1 MLSPSIN
8 RILAA
13 LLLACVSGLYSA
25 ATERPSSVFIGGQT
39 HHVQG
44 IAYDEAAGEMYFSF
58 TTRFLATD
66 FDGNIVGSIDKI
78 HGHLGAMTF
87 DAARRKIYASLECK
101 DDEIGAN
108 ISRKL
113 GVAGY
118 SVSRFY
124 IAEIDVDAVNR
135 MGTPQE
141 EAIRL
146 ISVAQAAQDYSEE
159 VEYGG
164 RRHKHRYGCTGID
177 GITIGPGFGGKG
189 GEFLY
194 VAYGIKSDTTRTDND
209 YQILLQYPMKDI
221 RAGGTESEAKACAES
236 KSKDSTKAGAA
247 AQKCDK
253 AKACAESKGK
263 DSTEAGAAAKAK
275 KLRPQRYFIRTGNTR
290 YGVQNLA
297 WDAYSG
303 LMFLAVY
310 KGEKKQWPNYDLFA
324 VNMNSKPRKA
334 RLEGVPYERRKMNVV
349 ELAGD
354 GWRFKYGSMG
364 LCPLGDGTWY
374 IAEGGKTKV
383 RANEGNSTDGS
394 AEKGKIITLRT
405 GKAVLYRWTPDAD
418 KPFTRVSM
426 DSPVEMV
433 TLFTSPD
440 NLRDVGAGVFHTDG
454 IGALG
459 GCTTN

>member
-1 MLSPSIN
+1 
-8 RILAA
+8 
-13 LLLACVSGLYSA
+13 
-25 ATERPSSVFIGGQT
+25 
-39 HHVQG
+39 
-44 IAYDEAAGEMYFSF
+44 MYFSF

-194 VAYGIKSDTTRTDND
+194 IAYGIKSDTTRTDND

-221 RAGGTESEAKACAES
+221 RAG
-236 KSKDSTKAGAA
+236 AA

-253 AKACAESKGK
+253 ATACAESKGK
-263 DSTEAGAAAKAK
+263 
-275 KLRPQRYFIRTGNTR
+275 KLKPQRYFIRTGNTR

-418 KPFTRVSM
+418 KPFTRVSKE
-426 DSPVEMV
+426 SPV
-433 TLFTSPD
+433 TAA
-440 NLRDVGAGVFHTDG
+440 AGSSIVPSKPT
-454 IGALG
+454 
-459 GCTTN
+459 CQ

>member
-1 MLSPSIN
+1 MFSPSIN
-8 RILAA
+8 KILAA
-13 LLLACVSGLYSA
+13 LLFTCVSGLHSA

-44 IAYDEAAGEMYFSF
+44 IAYDEAAGKMYFSF

-87 DAARRKIYASLECK
+87 DAARRRIYASLECK

-146 ISVAQAAQDYSEE
+146 ISVDQAAQDYSEE

-164 RRHKHRYGCTGID
+164 QRHKHRYGCTGID

-189 GEFLY
+189 SEFLY

-221 RAGGTESEAKACAES
+221 RAG
-236 KSKDSTKAGAA
+236 AA

-263 DSTEAGAAAKAK
+263 EGAVAYAAAKGK
-275 KLRPQRYFIRTGNTR
+275 KLKPQRYFIRTGNTR

-383 RANEGNSTDGS
+383 RSNEGNNTDGS

-418 KPFTRVSM
+418 KPFTQVST

-433 TLFTSPD
+433 TLFTPPD
-440 NLRDVGAGVFHTDG
+440 NLRDIGAGGFHTDG

>member
-1 MLSPSIN
+1 MFSPSIN

-13 LLLACVSGLYSA
+13 LLFACVSGLYSA

-44 IAYDEAAGEMYFSF
+44 IAYDEAAGKMYFSF

-146 ISVAQAAQDYSEE
+146 ISVEQAAQDYREE

-236 KSKDSTKAGAA
+236 KGKEGAV
-247 AQKCDK
+247 
-253 AKACAESKGK
+253 
-263 DSTEAGAAAKAK
+263 AGAAAKGK
-275 KLRPQRYFIRTGNTR
+275 KLKPQRYFIRTGNTR

-418 KPFTRVSM
+418 KPFTRVSKE
-426 DSPVEMV
+426 SPV
-433 TLFTSPD
+433 TAA
-440 NLRDVGAGVFHTDG
+440 AGSSIVPSKST
-454 IGALG
+454 
-459 GCTTN
+459 CQ